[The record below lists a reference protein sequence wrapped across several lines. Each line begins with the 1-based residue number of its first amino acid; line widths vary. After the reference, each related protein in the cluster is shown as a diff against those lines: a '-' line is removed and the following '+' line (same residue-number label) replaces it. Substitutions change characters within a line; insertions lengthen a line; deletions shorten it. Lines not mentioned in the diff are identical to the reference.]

1 MSVKGE
7 MTMDKFLATL
17 YFGLMIGAC
26 IQWKDQ
32 PPTPVTAHSW
42 EDVIMVIL
50 FTTIVPGFLGYL
62 LGRKEK

>member
-7 MTMDKFLATL
+7 MTMDKFVATL
-17 YFGLMIGAC
+17 YFGLMIGAG

-32 PPTPVTAHSW
+32 PPTPETAHTW
-42 EDVIMVIL
+42 GDVIMVIL
-50 FTTIVPGFLGYL
+50 TTTIIPGFLGYL